1 MIAVVAACSSPTP
14 TIRGPIAT
22 PGGTAGPLVTTPTS
36 ATGTQQSQTPSTPA
50 AGAQLTVE
58 NRGGETFNVT
68 IGGTVVATLACGQV
82 VVIVPGANNV
92 PALPWDLA
100 VVRVSDNSTL
110 IASRLASLPRWIV
123 QKSGFEP
130 NLYTSEPPGTPA
142 PCAS

>member
-1 MIAVVAACSSPTP
+1 MTRRFAPLALVMIVVVAACSSPTP

-22 PGGTAGPLVTTPTS
+22 PGGTAGPLVTTPAGS
-36 ATGTQQSQTPSTPA
+36 V
-50 AGAQLTVE
+50 GAQLTVE

-82 VVIVPGANNV
+82 VVIVPGANNI

-100 VVRVSDNSTL
+100 VVRVSDNSTVT
-110 IASRLASLPRWIV
+110 ASRLASLPRWIV

-130 NLYTSEPPGTPA
+130 NLYPSEPEGTPA